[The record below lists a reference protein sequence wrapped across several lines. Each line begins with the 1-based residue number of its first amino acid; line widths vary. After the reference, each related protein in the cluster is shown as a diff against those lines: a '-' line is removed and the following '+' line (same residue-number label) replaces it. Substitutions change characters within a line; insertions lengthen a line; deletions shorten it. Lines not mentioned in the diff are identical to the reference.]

1 MRDLNRSSSCIP
13 KSEDRRRPPYFE
25 RSENAAPI
33 RRSSNGRSEAKP
45 KTTFY
50 TFMSEANKHS
60 IVHVSLRA
68 KIGDGRHISS
78 EARTRPLFADR
89 ATGRPNEV
97 RQYSIPF
104 ILVKMS
110 EANLIFCIS
119 CKPKSEDRR
128 RPPYFERSE
137 NAAPI
142 RRTTDERREA
152 KANTT
157 LWSPCN
163 HK

>member
-33 RRSSNGRSEAKP
+33 RRSSNGRSEAKT

-50 TFMSEANKHS
+50 T
-60 IVHVSLRA
+60 
-68 KIGDGRHISS
+68 
-78 EARTRPLFADR
+78 
-89 ATGRPNEV
+89 
-97 RQYSIPF
+97 F

-119 CKPKSEDRR
+119 CKPTSEDRR
-128 RPPYFERSE
+128 RPPYFDPKGRTRPLFADRATGGLRRS
-137 NAAPI
+137 
-142 RRTTDERREA
+142 RRQHLYLSCSTRLSGA
-152 KANTT
+152 KYKFIYRKNTQVNRSQT
-157 LWSPCN
+157 GA
-163 HK
+163 

>member
-1 MRDLNRSSSCIP
+1 MRDLIFCISCIP

-89 ATGRPNEV
+89 ATGGLRRSR
-97 RQYSIPF
+97 RQHSI
-104 ILVKMS
+104 LS
-110 EANLIFCIS
+110 
-119 CKPKSEDRR
+119 
-128 RPPYFERSE
+128 
-137 NAAPI
+137 
-142 RRTTDERREA
+142 
-152 KANTT
+152 
-157 LWSPCN
+157 
-163 HK
+163 